1 MISLPLKGVK
11 VLDLSLLL
19 PGPLCSMYLADLGAE
34 VIKVENP
41 RAADATR
48 YMFKSDT
55 GVPGLYLMLNRN
67 KKAIT
72 LNLKRKESIEII
84 YKLLESTDILLEGFR
99 PTAMA
104 EMGLGYEE
112 LSKKF
117 PRLIYCGISGYGS
130 EGTYRDYAGH
140 DGNYLALSGI
150 LELTGTVDFPVLPGF
165 QLADV
170 GGGSLTALAG
180 ILAALYGR
188 EKTSLGTRV
197 DVSMMESSLQFLSL
211 YLGIYASTGKIPE
224 RGNELLSGKL
234 PNYSVYKL
242 KDNRFVLLGTLE
254 ERFFRSFLRAVSL
267 EKELE
272 TLPLTENNF
281 STWKNK
287 LTDFFQSKTIADLDP
302 IFKNTDACLSLI
314 RNLKEVVEDPD
325 LLEKG
330 LIFYKNHP
338 KFGKLLQLGS
348 PFSYIRK
355 NEYRT
360 HPPEHGEHTLEI
372 LKSIGYN
379 DTELEDFKSKR
390 VI

>member
-1 MISLPLKGVK
+1 MKNLPLEGVK

-41 RAADATR
+41 RAADGTR
-48 YMFKSDT
+48 YMFKSES

-72 LNLKRKESIEII
+72 LNLKKKESIEII
-84 YKLLESTDILLEGFR
+84 HKLLETTDILLEGFR
-99 PTAMA
+99 PTAMG
-104 EMGLGYEE
+104 EMGLGYDE

-117 PRLIYCGISGYGS
+117 PKLIYCGISGYGA
-130 EGTYRDYAGH
+130 EGIYRDYAGH

-150 LELTGTVDFPVLPGF
+150 LELNGINDFPVIPGF
-165 QLADV
+165 QLADI

-188 EKTSLGTRV
+188 EKTSLGTKV

-211 YLGIYASTGKIPE
+211 YLGIYASTGKLPE
-224 RGNELLSGKL
+224 RGNELLNGRL
-234 PNYSVYKL
+234 PNYSVYKT
-242 KDNRFVLLGTLE
+242 KENRFVLLGTLE

-272 TLPLTENNF
+272 EYPLNELNF
-281 STWKNK
+281 SFWKK
-287 LTDFFQSKTIADLDP
+287 RLTDFFLSKTISDLESV
-302 IFKNTDACLSLI
+302 FKNSDACLTLI

-338 KFGKLLQLGS
+338 KYGDLLQLGS

-355 NEYRT
+355 KEYRS
-360 HPPEHGEHTLEI
+360 HPPEHGEHTNEI
-372 LKSIGYN
+372 LGSLGYSTS
-379 DTELEDFKSKR
+379 DLENLRGKR
-390 VI
+390 II